1 MRDRVDTYEEE
12 EEEEAMTKVESK
24 RSSVAAMGAA
34 SEQVHNGPAESSC
47 PGAPGAPASRSHVVK
62 QASRESLYRK
72 NAECEVYDDGTNT
85 FFW

>member
-1 MRDRVDTYEEE
+1 
-12 EEEEAMTKVESK
+12 MTKVESK

-34 SEQVHNGPAESSC
+34 GEQVHNGPAESSC
-47 PGAPGAPASRSHVVK
+47 PGASANRSHVVK
-62 QASRESLYRK
+62 QTSRESLYRK